1 MLHERPGGP
10 DLPPS
15 GRKPRHRGYQMHLD
29 IMDYVRGT
37 TTLHFIFCIDMEKSW
52 FRISI
57 RTLEYP
63 LEESWWIRD
72 SFSYYTNPIGN
83 HPINLIISSL
93 YLHISI
99 LFLHSLRPAFCGTL
113 GGALRSTEL
122 RSTAQ
127 VHLQWDYS
135 NALCTSQWDFIHK
148 LDNDKIL
155 VLGLI
160 STELDHRRVAGKDT
174 CCRSTADN
182 SFTCTE

>member
-29 IMDYVRGT
+29 IMDYVRGI

-83 HPINLIISSL
+83 HPINLIISSP

-99 LFLHSLRPAFCGTL
+99 LFLHSLGPAFCGTL

-127 VHLQWDYS
+127 VHLQWDYIQMHYARHS
-135 NALCTSQWDFIHK
+135 
-148 LDNDKIL
+148 
-155 VLGLI
+155 GI
-160 STELDHRRVAGKDT
+160 SYINWTTIKFLFSVWYLRNWTIVV
-174 CCRSTADN
+174 
-182 SFTCTE
+182 